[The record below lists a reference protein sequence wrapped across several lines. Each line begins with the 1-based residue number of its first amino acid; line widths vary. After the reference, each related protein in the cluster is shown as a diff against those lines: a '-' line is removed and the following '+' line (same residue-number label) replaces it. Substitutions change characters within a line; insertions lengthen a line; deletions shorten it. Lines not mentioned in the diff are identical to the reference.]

1 MILYPRSLKLAIELL
16 LSKITLFELLNY
28 NRIFMK
34 NQLQRLYKT
43 AGYFPNKSECEPV
56 AVAERISSFSKI

>member
-1 MILYPRSLKLAIELL
+1 
-16 LSKITLFELLNY
+16 
-28 NRIFMK
+28 MK

-43 AGYFPNKSECEPV
+43 AGYLPNKSEREPV